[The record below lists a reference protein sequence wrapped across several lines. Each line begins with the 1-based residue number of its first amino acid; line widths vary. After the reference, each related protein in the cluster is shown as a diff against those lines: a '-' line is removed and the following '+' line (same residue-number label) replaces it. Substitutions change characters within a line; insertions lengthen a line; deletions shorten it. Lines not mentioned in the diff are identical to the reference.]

1 MKFRKLGRTGLEVSE
16 IGFGGS
22 GIGGQTS
29 GPLEDR
35 QSMAALQRAFEL
47 GINYFDT
54 ALVYGYG
61 HSERLLAEF
70 IRREKIRDRVIIA
83 TKIPPMNLH
92 WPASAHAS
100 VEEVYPPHHIK
111 TLTRESLRN
120 LRVQYIDVFML
131 HVFHD
136 HFLDEDG
143 WQRTIQD
150 LKSEG
155 VIRHFGI
162 SVGRFE
168 PKSALRAVRSG
179 IVDVLQV
186 HYNVFE
192 QSPADELFGA
202 AREHGVGIVCRS
214 PLEESALA
222 GRLAKDT
229 RFAEGDPRSVY
240 FAAEKLAE
248 VVDRVEGVRASLE
261 AAAGSMAS
269 GALRFCLSHPQVSTV
284 IPGIR
289 TVEQAELNAAA
300 SDDGPL
306 PPEVIERLR
315 AHRWDRGGSW

>member
-1 MKFRKLGRTGLEVSE
+1 MKLRKLGRTGLEVSE

-70 IRREKIRDRVIIA
+70 IRREKIREQVIIA

-100 VEEVYPPHHIK
+100 VEEVYPAHHIK
-111 TLTRESLRN
+111 TLIRESLRN
-120 LRVQYIDVFML
+120 LRVQYLDVFML

-136 HFLDEDG
+136 HFLDEEG
-143 WQRTIQD
+143 WQRTIEA
-150 LKSEG
+150 LKAEG
-155 VIRHFGI
+155 VVRFFGI

-168 PKSALRAVRSG
+168 PKSALRAIRSG

-192 QSPADELFGA
+192 QAPEDELFA
-202 AREHGVGIVCRS
+202 AAKEHEVGIVCRS
-214 PLEESALA
+214 PLEESALS
-222 GRLAKDT
+222 GRLTKDT

-240 FAAEKLAE
+240 FAAERLGE
-248 VVDRVEGVRASLE
+248 VIDRVEAVRGILE
-261 AAAGSMAS
+261 GSAGDMVA

-289 TVEQAELNAAA
+289 TVEQAEANAAA
-300 SDDGPL
+300 SDAGPL
-306 PPEVIERLR
+306 DPEVVEALR
-315 AHRWDRGGSW
+315 AHRWDRRGAW